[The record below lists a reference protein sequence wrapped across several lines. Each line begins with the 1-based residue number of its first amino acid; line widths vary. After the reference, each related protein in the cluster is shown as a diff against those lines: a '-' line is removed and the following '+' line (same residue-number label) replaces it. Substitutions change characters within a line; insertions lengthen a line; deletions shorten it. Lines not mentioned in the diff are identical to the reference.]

1 MLNLLSKTKYAK
13 RSVVQVI
20 CCFGIFIA
28 VSCNGSEFK
37 SNAQVKNTP
46 YVQNSS
52 EQVALSLTESYGK
65 NCKGFIDAFPN
76 TFQKFNELYGYDDE
90 KGKGGRL
97 YSKYELHIPYFFEC
111 PDVATR
117 EKMIRVVDIGID
129 GKWDADAVG
138 LFQESAFSLVKNNP
152 NDATEILDKLSND
165 KASSFWFFLFDG
177 PHPNDKE
184 NINKVDVIIRLF
196 GNKSKQSKL
205 LLVQVR
211 KLRISEH

>member
-1 MLNLLSKTKYAK
+1 M
-13 RSVVQVI
+13 
-20 CCFGIFIA
+20 
-28 VSCNGSEFK
+28 
-37 SNAQVKNTP
+37 
-46 YVQNSS
+46 
-52 EQVALSLTESYGK
+52 
-65 NCKGFIDAFPN
+65 
-76 TFQKFNELYGYDDE
+76 
-90 KGKGGRL
+90 

-211 KLRISEH
+211 KLRTSEH